1 MKKGYLTAAAAAAL
15 SAAMAFGA
23 WAASFQSV
31 NQVMYVNASSLNVR
45 TEPST
50 TAGKAQSLSRGT
62 AVQVNGL
69 SGDWA
74 RISLGGKNYYVA
86 SRYLSS
92 GNSAAASTASALFSS
107 APAAPHVSGLWQ

>member
-23 WAASFQSV
+23 WAASFQTV

-45 TEPST
+45 TEPSA

-69 SGDWA
+69 SGEWA

-86 SRYLSS
+86 SRYLSLS
-92 GNSAAASTASALFSS
+92 LI
-107 APAAPHVSGLWQ
+107 HI

>member
-1 MKKGYLTAAAAAAL
+1 
-15 SAAMAFGA
+15 
-23 WAASFQSV
+23 
-31 NQVMYVNASSLNVR
+31 MYVNASSLNVR

-74 RISLGGKNYYVA
+74 RISLGGKNYYVS

-92 GNSAAASTASALFSS
+92 GNSAA
-107 APAAPHVSGLWQ
+107 PHDNGGKYAGLRSGGRHGQRYHGQR